1 MANIDDE
8 ILKGAEE
15 DAREVEYIMNYLP
28 QELKEKFTEDDIY
41 YIIDVMLEYIEN
53 SKQQPDDDGSVEFDV
68 EDIAK
73 HVVKKA
79 KKEDMGSFEVEDVE
93 FVVNAEFDYNEEYY
107 DE

>member
-15 DAREVEYIMNYLP
+15 DAREVEYIMSYLP

-53 SKQQPDDDGSVEFDV
+53 SKQEPDADGCIELNV

-73 HVVKKA
+73 HIVKKA
-79 KKEDMGSFEVEDVE
+79 KKEDMGAFEVEDVE
-93 FVVNAEFDYNEEYY
+93 FVVNAEFDYNEEFC